1 MKQKDPIWNFFAV
14 VEQDN
19 KTVPVAST
27 VKQLFVPK
35 LHDFVPIER
44 NV

>member
-19 KTVPVAST
+19 KTSASCIDC
-27 VKQLFVPK
+27 KN
-35 LHDFVPIER
+35 IEEKKKR
-44 NV
+44 